1 MNSTIATHDLAA
13 RLAELLRRE
22 RAAMADFLLAL
33 ADFDRKRLWLDLGYP
48 GLFMFLHRELGLSK
62 GAAHFRK
69 VAAELVER
77 FPEVVGPLRDGRLCL
92 TSVVELARVATR
104 PNLSAVLPRFF
115 HRSRTEAREVAAEIS
130 PAAVIPR
137 REVTTAATLAPVA
150 PVPTS
155 AAGTSSAP
163 PQGPLRKEEP
173 VLPVELEAPARAVSP
188 LVLVPQGRRDSAD
201 PLTADLRRLHVT
213 VSRRFLD
220 KLERARSALSHS
232 HPGAGAEAIL
242 EAGLD
247 LILAAEARRKGAA
260 ERPPRKARPS
270 KPDHVAA
277 SVKRE
282 VWARDRGRCQW
293 PVAGKAGGICGST
306 LRVEL
311 DHVEPRAR
319 GGPATAEGMRL
330 LCRLHNDLAARL
342 AFGDRWM
349 DQFTQ
354 RGGANGRRPGR
365 HAPGGPAG

>member
-1 MNSTIATHDLAA
+1 
-13 RLAELLRRE
+13 
-22 RAAMADFLLAL
+22 MADFLLAL
-33 ADFDRKRLWLDLGYP
+33 ADFDRKRLWLELGYP

-69 VAAELVER
+69 VAAELVQR
-77 FPEVVGPLRDGRLCL
+77 FPEVVQPLRDGRLCL

-104 PNLSAVLPRFF
+104 QNLSIVLPRFF

-137 REVTTAATLAPVA
+137 REVTTAATPAPAAPTAAPPAPTSSVA
-150 PVPTS
+150 PQR
-155 AAGTSSAP
+155 AGA
-163 PQGPLRKEEP
+163 P
-173 VLPVELEAPARAVSP
+173 VLPVELDVPARAVSP
-188 LVLVPQGRRDSAD
+188 LLMVPPGRRDTAD

-213 VSRRFLD
+213 VSRRFLE

-247 LILAAEARRKGAA
+247 LILAAEARRKGVAG
-260 ERPPRKARPS
+260 RPPKKARPS

-354 RGGANGRRPGR
+354 RGGANGRGPGR